1 MKTVLISLSL
11 AALAFGG
18 APLQAQSP
26 EGEWRHYAGDSAS
39 SRYSPLT
46 EINRSNVSRLR
57 PTWEWRESDRPRPKY
72 GNGTDPTPFEATPL
86 VIDGVL
92 YTPTSFAGV
101 AALDPTTGR
110 HLWSYDSPA
119 HEWGTTYPPAS
130 WMKQR
135 GLAAWKDGQQT
146 RIFFPSAGRLI
157 ALDAKTGRPIVGF
170 GTEGIADL
178 TENLVWSLQDKTHYF
193 NTSPP
198 VIYKNLIIVGSSIPD
213 SFVYPQNPPGDI
225 QAFDVRT
232 GDFVWSFHTVPQ
244 AGEYGNNTWE
254 DESWKRTGH
263 ANAWPPMTL
272 DEERGLLYVPLTSPG
287 NDYYGGDRKGDNLFS
302 GSLVCLD
309 ANTGERKWHFQTV
322 HHDLWDLDGVMTPN
336 LVTIRVDGKTID
348 AVAAVSKTGYTYV
361 FDRVTGEPVWPIE
374 ERPVPQTDIPGEQ
387 TAPTQ
392 PFPTKPPPFL
402 QPGFTADDVV
412 DFTPEIR
419 AKAMEILR
427 GMRMGPIFTPPSRE
441 GTVMRPSNVGGANW
455 GGASV
460 DPERG
465 ILYVKAKTT
474 ISIVTLA
481 EQQRQPGSDPPQG
494 WSYFPYKHTLARP
507 TIGNGL
513 FVSKPPYGAITAIDL
528 NRGEILWQVPS
539 GDIPEIR
546 NDPLMRGVDPPPL
559 GAIGNAGLAVTAG
572 GLLFTAPGDKKL
584 YALDAESGKVLWS
597 GDLPQNGEGSPMT
610 YQGPNGKQYVAVA
623 SGKGAEATLTGFA
636 LP

>member
-1 MKTVLISLSL
+1 MKPVRISLSL
-11 AALAFGG
+11 AAIVLCG
-18 APLQAQSP
+18 ALLRAQTP
-26 EGEWRHYAGDSAS
+26 EEEWRHYAGDAAS
-39 SRYSPLT
+39 SRYSRLAQ
-46 EINRSNVSRLR
+46 INKSNVTRLR
-57 PTWEWRESDRPRPKY
+57 PTWEWRVGDRPRPKY
-72 GNGTDPTPFEATPL
+72 GNSTDPTPFEATPL

-92 YTPTSFAGV
+92 YTPTPFAGV
-101 AALDPTTGR
+101 TALDPTNGR
-110 HLWSYDSPA
+110 ELWSYDSPA
-119 HEWGTTYPPAS
+119 HEWKTTYPPAS

-135 GLAAWKDGQQT
+135 GLAAWTDGQQT

-157 ALDAKTGRPIVGF
+157 ALDAKTGRPIAGF
-170 GTEGIADL
+170 GSEGSADL
-178 TENLVWSLQDKTHYF
+178 TENLAWGLQDKYHYF

-198 VIYKNLIIVGSSIPD
+198 VIYKNLIIVGSAIPD

-225 QAFDVRT
+225 QAFDVRS

-244 AGEYGNNTWE
+244 AGEYGNDTWE
-254 DESWKRTGH
+254 GDSWKRTGH

-272 DEERGLLYVPLTSPG
+272 DEQRGLLYVPLTSPG
-287 NDYYGGDRKGDNLFS
+287 NDYYGGDRKGNNLFS

-322 HHDLWDLDGVMTPN
+322 HHDLWDLDGVMTPS

-361 FDRVTGEPVWPIE
+361 FDRVTGKPVWPIE
-374 ERPVPQTDIPGEQ
+374 ERPVPQTDIVGEQ
-387 TAPTQ
+387 TSPTQ
-392 PFPTKPPPFL
+392 PFPTKPPPFIR
-402 QPGFTADDVV
+402 PGFSPDDVV

-419 AKAMEILR
+419 AKAMELLK
-427 GMRMGPIFTPPSRE
+427 GMRMGPIFTPPSKE
-441 GTVMRPSNVGGANW
+441 GTVMRPSNIGGANW

-460 DPERG
+460 DPTRG

-474 ISIVTLA
+474 ISIVTMM
-481 EQQRQPGSDPPQG
+481 EQQSRPGSDAPQG

-507 TIGNGL
+507 TFGNGF
-513 FVSKPPYGAITAIDL
+513 FVSKPPYGTITAIDL

-546 NDPLMRGVDPPPL
+546 KDPLMKGVNPPPL

-584 YALDAESGKVLWS
+584 YALDAEDGKVLWS
-597 GDLPQNGEGSPMT
+597 GELPQNAEGSPMT
-610 YQGPNGKQYVAVA
+610 YQGPDGRQYVVVA
-623 SGKGAEATLTGFA
+623 TGEGRDAALTGFA